1 MIQRRYV
8 RRTARLLAVVFLL
21 MFAAGCAV
29 ACPAEAPEETVSAA
43 APAVMD
49 TEGAGDVISIDDT
62 AGADLAVVPL
72 SGAPAVATVL
82 MPEASGTNVMG
93 NEKAEIDASNT
104 ADGYVMIRYLEST
117 EARLK
122 VIVTGPSGV
131 KYYYNLNNS
140 GTYEVFPLSD
150 GSGSYTFQACKNV
163 KDTSY
168 SISYSATMD
177 VTLKDEFAPFLLPNQ
192 YVNYTADSQVVA
204 EAAELTAGCG
214 TELEKIQAVY
224 NYVVENISYDKE
236 LAATVKSGYLPDVD
250 AVLAK
255 GKGICFDYA
264 AVMTAM
270 LRSQGIPCKLV
281 VGDAGTVYHA
291 WINAWSETEGWL
303 DGIIYF
309 DGQNWKLMD
318 PTFASSG
325 NSSESIMAYIGN
337 GSNYQAKYLY

>member
-1 MIQRRYV
+1 MLKQYARRI
-8 RRTARLLAVVFLL
+8 ALLLAAACLL
-21 MFAAGCAV
+21 AFAAGCA
-29 ACPAEAPEETVSAA
+29 A
-43 APAVMD
+43 APDAAVTKTPD
-49 TEGAGDVISIDDT
+49 ADAPGDVISIDDT
-62 AGADLAVVPL
+62 AGSDLAVVPL
-72 SGAPAVATVL
+72 AGAPAVSTVL
-82 MPEASGTNVMG
+82 MPEAGGTHVLG

-117 EARLK
+117 TARLK

-131 KYYYNLNNS
+131 KYYYNLKND
-140 GTYEVFPLSD
+140 GAYEVFPLSD
-150 GSGSYTFQACKNV
+150 GSGAYTFQVCKNV

-168 SISYSATMD
+168 SISYSATVD
-177 VTLKDEFAPFLLPNQ
+177 VALKDEFAPFLLPNQ
-192 YVNYTADSQVVA
+192 YVNYTADSKVVA
-204 EAAELTAGCG
+204 KAAELTAGSG
-214 TELEKIQAVY
+214 TTLEKIQAVY

-236 LAATVKSGYLPDVD
+236 LAASVQSGYLPDVD

-303 DGIIYF
+303 DGVIYF
-309 DGQNWKLMD
+309 DGRDWKLMD
-318 PTFASSG
+318 PTFASSA
-325 NSSESIMAYIGN
+325 NSSESILEYIGN
-337 GSNYQAKYLY
+337 GSNYKAKYLY